1 MSTKTRRG
9 IVAALA
15 AGALSL
21 TLAPSAFAEV
31 INPDTPEIGV
41 PEATAGEANLYRI
54 ADADRILTAVKASQS
69 ATWGNIQYTDWQQWN
84 CAGDSEGLRAWYDGR
99 MTLEPAG
106 TEIETLAWDVETHM
120 FVGVTCVAEYAYTDS
135 SGNVDIIVA
144 RSDDYP
150 DALAAAPLADVLDA
164 PILLNPTGA
173 LHDAVK
179 AEIARLADDAGRK
192 ATVTVH
198 LLGGT
203 NALSHDVENAID
215 LIPNVDA
222 TLRYQGI
229 DRFET
234 AVNIAG
240 VAVGFYEFESEIDLI
255 DVNTYITTGT
265 NFPDAL
271 AAGAAAA
278 NNDGVVLLTNG
289 TELDRRGFTEDFLV
303 NLRDWVADGWFG
315 NTSENFAVGGPSAQA
330 VADYDIRVAASY
342 VGADRYE
349 TAAITATETFDDPE
363 FMAIVSG
370 ENFADALVG
379 SGFIANADGPLLLTR
394 NAFLSPVTADYLMA
408 NVDDGDTLIVFG
420 GGASVSPQVSADVQ
434 DVLDELF
441 ALPEW

>member
-1 MSTKTRRG
+1 MSMKTRRG
-9 IVAALA
+9 VVATLA

-21 TLAPSAFAEV
+21 TLAPSAFADV

-54 ADADRILTAVKASQS
+54 ADEDRISTAVKASKS
-69 ATWGNIQYTDWQQWN
+69 GEWGNISYQDWNRWE
-84 CAGDSEGLRAWYDGR
+84 CGAGSFGGSPDGR
-99 MTLEPAG
+99 FTLQPAG
-106 TEIETLAWDVETHM
+106 TVAQFDVWDFGTRDMVQITCTVETYKT
-120 FVGVTCVAEYAYTDS
+120 VSA
-135 SGNVDIIVA
+135 GNMDIIVA

-164 PILLNPTGA
+164 PILLNPTDS
-173 LHDAVK
+173 LDSRVQ
-179 AEIARLADDAGRK
+179 AEIARLAGLAGPEGLVR
-192 ATVTVH
+192 VH

-203 NALSHDVENAID
+203 NALSHDVENKID
-215 LIPNVDA
+215 TIANVDG

-229 DRFET
+229 DRYET

-240 VAVGFYEFESEIDLI
+240 VTVGVYGIESGAGLK
-255 DVNTYITTGT
+255 DVNGYITTGT

-278 NNDGVVLLTNG
+278 NNDGVVLLTAG

-303 NLRDWVADGWFG
+303 NLRDWVADGLFA

-408 NVDDGDTLIVFG
+408 NVDDGDTIIVFG